1 MRLIIFL
8 VSGMLLLSN
17 GARAVANE
25 IIRLEC
31 KQNDFNSVYEFDF
44 KNKIVNFLTL
54 STFKPTT
61 FEYDNNS
68 ITFFTHLTDTTNQ
81 NHFTTKRFIDRKN
94 GNMINT
100 QYALN
105 DKQFNYVL
113 NIKTILE
120 IDNYL
125 KTIPSIGT
133 ENFLCERSKNIK
145 RF

>member
-1 MRLIIFL
+1 
-8 VSGMLLLSN
+8 MLLLSS

-31 KQNDFNSVYEFDF
+31 KQNNFNSVYEFDF

-61 FEYDNNS
+61 FEYDNDS
-68 ITFFTHLTDTTNQ
+68 ITFFTHLKDTTNQ
-81 NHFTTKRFIDRKN
+81 NNFTTKRFIDRKS
-94 GNMINT
+94 GNMVNI
-100 QYALN
+100 QFALN

-145 RF
+145 IF